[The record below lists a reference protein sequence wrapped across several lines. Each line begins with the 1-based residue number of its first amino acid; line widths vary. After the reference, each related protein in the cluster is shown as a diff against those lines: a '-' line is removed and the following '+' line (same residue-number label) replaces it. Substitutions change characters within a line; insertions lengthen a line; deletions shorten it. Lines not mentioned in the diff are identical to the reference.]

1 MSLPAQF
8 VKQKHVLMDACV
20 WASILL
26 FFRRQKYKP
35 EWRVGG
41 LAVLQMGGLPSY
53 GYVGGQEKNKSG
65 IAVILLHHATTS
77 KIACELKTI
86 FSSISIV
93 KD

>member
-1 MSLPAQF
+1 M
-8 VKQKHVLMDACV
+8 
-20 WASILL
+20 
-26 FFRRQKYKP
+26 
-35 EWRVGG
+35 
-41 LAVLQMGGLPSY
+41 LQMGGLPSY